1 MARLSA
7 REMLWNKI
15 SRTCFQDRVMPY
27 AYWFAAVT
35 DQAHH
40 EHQKILNQSI
50 SIFSGAEFVRL
61 LGDQQFTDTW
71 QSIRDD
77 IDTQRSSTRQG
88 AKPKPQQLT
97 TMLVMPSASFRF
109 SCTISARLLDSLRKA
124 LCARSQRTIS
134 RLLFPCTPSSSPM
147 ALFSIAA
154 TARDLARDL
163 ALGAV
168 EADRDRGHG
177 TTCTPRRDPG
187 RVRDPGRDPGC
198 ATSCGPDCYCKCG
211 KQFDCI

>member
-71 QSIRDD
+71 QSIREGV
-77 IDTQRSSTRQG
+77 DTQRSSTRQG
-88 AKPKPQQLT
+88 KVILDGLWSMMVTGFAFSQHAFKIQKPISKQLKAIYVDICSRST
-97 TMLVMPSASFRF
+97 KSIDQVALDINRPCSRVYADIKRLQKVGLVKASSTVRAGKRVTLLSA
-109 SCTISARLLDSLRKA
+109 A
-124 LCARSQRTIS
+124 
-134 RLLFPCTPSSSPM
+134 
-147 ALFSIAA
+147 
-154 TARDLARDL
+154 
-163 ALGAV
+163 
-168 EADRDRGHG
+168 
-177 TTCTPRRDPG
+177 
-187 RVRDPGRDPGC
+187 
-198 ATSCGPDCYCKCG
+198 
-211 KQFDCI
+211 